1 MKVSI
6 NGVAQEGSDFKGETV
21 SAILDAM
28 VQKTPGSYI
37 RRIWLDDQEFPS
49 DDREALQKKPSD
61 IDSLEVE
68 LANLKDLVAT
78 NIANALDYLKK
89 LIPGFE
95 QAADLFRTGNEQ
107 EANKYYLQILDGIDW
122 FSQVVSVI
130 MKPDDG
136 KTELPDADG
145 ESLQVRQEKLTDLMS
160 QMLEANQNQDWVL
173 LADILEYEMVPF
185 YKDWENILS
194 KLENPH

>member
-6 NGVAQEGSDFKGETV
+6 NGVAQEESDFEGETV

-28 VQKTPGSYI
+28 VQQTPGSYI

-78 NIANALDYLKK
+78 NLANALDYLKK

-95 QAADLFRTGNEQ
+95 QAADLFRAGNEQ
-107 EANKYYLQILDGIDW
+107 EANKYYLQILDGIEW

-130 MKPDDG
+130 MSPDEG
-136 KTELPDADG
+136 ETELPDTDD
-145 ESLQVRQEKLTDLMS
+145 ESLEVRQKKLTDLMS
-160 QMLEANQNQDWVL
+160 QMLEANENQDWVL
-173 LADILEYEMVPF
+173 LADILEYEMLPF

>member
-6 NGVAQEGSDFKGETV
+6 NGVAQEESDFEGETV
-21 SAILDAM
+21 SAILDSM
-28 VQKTPGSYI
+28 VQQTPGSYI

-78 NIANALDYLKK
+78 NLANALDYLKK
-89 LIPGFE
+89 LIPGCE
-95 QAADLFRTGNEQ
+95 QAADLFRAGNEQ
-107 EANKYYLQILDGIDW
+107 EANKYYLQILDGIEW

-130 MKPDDG
+130 MSPDEG
-136 KTELPDADG
+136 ETELPDTDD
-145 ESLQVRQEKLTDLMS
+145 ESLEVRQKKLTDLMS
-160 QMLEANQNQDWVL
+160 QMLEANENQDWVL

-185 YKDWENILS
+185 YKDWEKILS

>member
-6 NGVAQEGSDFKGETV
+6 NRVAQEESDFEGETV
-21 SAILDAM
+21 SAILDSM
-28 VQKTPGSYI
+28 VQQTPGSYI

-78 NIANALDYLKK
+78 NLANALDYLKK
-89 LIPGFE
+89 LIPGCE
-95 QAADLFRTGNEQ
+95 QAADLFRAGNEQ
-107 EANKYYLQILDGIDW
+107 EANKYYLQILDGIEW

-130 MKPDDG
+130 MSPDEG
-136 KTELPDADG
+136 ETELPDTDD
-145 ESLQVRQEKLTDLMS
+145 ESLEVRQKKLTDLMS
-160 QMLEANQNQDWVL
+160 QMLEANENQDWVL

-185 YKDWENILS
+185 YKGWEKILS